1 MFTGT
6 SPIARVHTHY
16 TQDALS
22 YKIWCSIFTLIIHT
36 YVAKPIHS
44 GDVQARTQLIASVE
58 SSSAFIPTKYIL
70 KLLNKASVLH
80 RGSGILAMFIPRLKF
95 LKIPV
100 LEGTPRTHS
109 PAVCKHCNLNP
120 TLFIPQNWKES
131 VQLEDKGRFGN
142 TE

>member
-22 YKIWCSIFTLIIHT
+22 YKIWCPIFTLIIHT

-70 KLLNKASVLH
+70 NLLNKASVLD
-80 RGSGILAMFIPRLKF
+80 RGSGILAMLIPRLKF

-100 LEGTPRTHS
+100 LKAHLGRTALQS
-109 PAVCKHCNLNP
+109 A
-120 TLFIPQNWKES
+120 
-131 VQLEDKGRFGN
+131 N
-142 TE
+142 TVT